1 MASEAVPPSS
11 DTTDPP
17 LLNSSKH
24 DRQSEFPFK
33 ALKLLLV
40 AGREHVCVQSQLDI
54 GTLFAGFRSGIVNRD
69 IVNRDIQEMDNG

>member
-11 DTTDPP
+11 DTTDAP

-24 DRQSEFPFK
+24 ELTQIPTIRVPFK

-40 AGREHVCVQSQLDI
+40 AGREHVCVQSQSDI

-69 IVNRDIQEMDNG
+69 IQEMDNG

>member
-1 MASEAVPPSS
+1 MDGKRGRPTSS

-17 LLNSSKH
+17 LNSSKH
-24 DRQSEFPFK
+24 ELTQIPTIRVHFK

-40 AGREHVCVQSQLDI
+40 AGREHVCVQSQSDI

-69 IVNRDIQEMDNG
+69 IQEMDNG